1 MSFGV
6 IFTDENC
13 YLIYG
18 YVNKGNSGKQDTL
31 MVSMAIDEF
40 TRIEQNIWVEQS
52 IYRTTGI

>member
-1 MSFGV
+1 
-6 IFTDENC
+6 
-13 YLIYG
+13 
-18 YVNKGNSGKQDTL
+18 